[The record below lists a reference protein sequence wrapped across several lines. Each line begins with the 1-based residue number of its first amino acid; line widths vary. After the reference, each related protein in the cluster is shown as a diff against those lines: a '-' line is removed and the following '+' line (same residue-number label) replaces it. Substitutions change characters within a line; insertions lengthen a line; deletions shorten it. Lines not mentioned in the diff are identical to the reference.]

1 MICSKCGTQN
11 MENSKFC
18 IKCGN
23 SLSPKIS
30 QNNFQNLNQQIYNN
44 SDVQPVQPSNNMVNN
59 QTSNAFNNLA
69 NSYNEPVQQTQ
80 NFNYNTPMNSTMQ
93 SNTITQ
99 PVNQNSVN
107 TNTNLGNDKMSFT
120 AYLFIILAV
129 VLKPFTAF
137 KEELDKFNTFKNSLL
152 VSLIVSGVA
161 TIITLLKTMYSAV
174 RVSSYSWGSGT
185 TKSWVWENLKEINYI
200 KTIGTNFLVYLGI
213 ILAIA
218 VVYYLASLIV
228 KKQVNFSKFLGISAL
243 SIVPFVIC
251 YLVIA
256 PLLSMI
262 YAPLNMVITI
272 IGIVYTIILVY
283 ETMNAEIAL
292 SGNVKYYFN
301 LICLSIL
308 SISAYYLF
316 MKLFS
321 SSVSNVINDI
331 LNKFGF

>member
-321 SSVSNVINDI
+321 SSVSNGINDI

>member
-11 MENSKFC
+11 VENSKFC

-23 SLSPKIS
+23 NLNQNLS
-30 QNNFQNLNQQIYNN
+30 QNNFQNLNQQLYNIDAQSVQQTN
-44 SDVQPVQPSNNMVNN
+44 SIVNN
-59 QTSNAFNNLA
+59 QTSNASNNFA
-69 NSYNEPVQQTQ
+69 NSYNESVQQEQ
-80 NFNYNTPMNSTMQ
+80 NFNYDNTMSSINQST
-93 SNTITQ
+93 TITQ
-99 PVNQNSVN
+99 AINQNSVKIN
-107 TNTNLGNDKMSFT
+107 SNLENDKMSFNT
-120 AYLFIILAV
+120 CLFVILAV
-129 VLKPFTAF
+129 ILKPFTAF
-137 KEELDKFNTFKNSLL
+137 KEELNKFNTFKNSLL

-161 TIITLLKTMYSAV
+161 TVVTLLKTMYSAV
-174 RVSSYSWGSGT
+174 RVSSYSWGSET
-185 TKSWVWENLKEINYI
+185 TKSWVWRNLKEINYI
-200 KTIGTNFLVYLGI
+200 KTIGTNILVYLGI

-243 SIVPFVIC
+243 SIVPFVVC
-251 YLVIA
+251 YLVVA

-262 YAPLNMVITI
+262 YAPLNMAITI

-321 SSVSNVINDI
+321 SSVSNGINNI
-331 LNKFGF
+331 LNQFGF